1 MPHRKPLL
9 IQSGRQPFEIV
20 ILMTCI
26 ISGLVG
32 LLVGETSITL
42 QKVLGDWTWT
52 WSLSLFLG
60 STISMV
66 GVCLKPPLCL
76 LTERIG
82 MMWLGCIFLAYG
94 LAIALTGEA
103 RIITSAT
110 LVLGLGIAAGTRSF
124 QISKD
129 LRKISLALQ
138 NPVLASPEP
147 RLADPIKGDA
157 DHV

>member
-20 ILMTCI
+20 ILTTCI
-26 ISGLVG
+26 VSGLAG
-32 LLVGETSITL
+32 LLAGEPSVTL
-42 QKVLGDWTWT
+42 QRVLGDLTWT

-60 STISMV
+60 SSISMV
-66 GVCLKPPLCL
+66 GVWLKSPVCL
-76 LTERIG
+76 LIERIG

-103 RIITSAT
+103 RVITSAT
-110 LVLGLGIAAGTRSF
+110 LVLGLGIAAATRSF

-129 LRKISLALQ
+129 LRKIRLALR

-157 DHV
+157 DNV